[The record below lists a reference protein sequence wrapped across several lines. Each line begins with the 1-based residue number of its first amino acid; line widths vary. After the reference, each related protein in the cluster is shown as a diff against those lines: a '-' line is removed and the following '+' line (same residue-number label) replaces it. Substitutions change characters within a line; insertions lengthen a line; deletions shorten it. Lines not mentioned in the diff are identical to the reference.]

1 MYVPVEYAE
10 VDAKL
15 IWPVDMGLR
24 NHKFISTIPD
34 FYFQRGRT
42 WNNKVSKV
50 LKDTI
55 LFNVR
60 SVYLDVLQ
68 RCSKDSVH
76 FSEIKQWISNEI
88 DWEFRF
94 YVVVY
99 LNLLYSSGNSICF
112 AYARISSVL

>member
-15 IWPVDMGLR
+15 IWPVDTGLR

-42 WNNKVSKV
+42 WNNKVLKV

-55 LFNVR
+55 LFSVR
-60 SVYLDVLQ
+60 SVYLDIL
-68 RCSKDSVH
+68 
-76 FSEIKQWISNEI
+76 
-88 DWEFRF
+88 
-94 YVVVY
+94 
-99 LNLLYSSGNSICF
+99 
-112 AYARISSVL
+112 